1 MTFIQP
7 YIVYSK
13 KKIYKCLIDIGSSN
27 ISQTPKTA
35 HKRKSASLWFLIFL
49 KFDMHQIVIKI
60 YIEHRK
66 ICIHHHKNWHLQIQS
81 FDSRNNSK
89 SETKTQKT

>member
-35 HKRKSASLWFLIFL
+35 HKRKSGSLWFLIFL
-49 KFDMHQIVIKI
+49 KFYIHQIVTKLYIKHPKTYI
-60 YIEHRK
+60 YHY
-66 ICIHHHKNWHLQIQS
+66 KNLHLQIQI
-81 FDSRNNSK
+81 FDARNNSK